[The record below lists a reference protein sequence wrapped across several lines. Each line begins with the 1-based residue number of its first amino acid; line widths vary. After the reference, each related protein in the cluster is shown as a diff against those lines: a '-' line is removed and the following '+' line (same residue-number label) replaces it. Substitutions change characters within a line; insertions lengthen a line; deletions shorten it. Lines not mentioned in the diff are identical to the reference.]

1 MGRWENN
8 SKRHAKMALM
18 PDMTVHQKTI
28 DLRVLRYCPSRDSE
42 PAFGLFQVPYTDD
55 MSVLQALQEIKAT
68 LDASLAFRWS
78 CRMAVCGSC
87 GMMIDGEPRLA
98 CNTFLRDLAPGPVT
112 IEPLQNFP
120 IERDLVVTVGDFV
133 RKIESIYPYII
144 PKTPK
149 SVEDGTYLQT
159 PAQMMEYASFADCIN
174 CMLCYAACPQFG
186 ANPDFIGPGAMAL
199 LQRYNSD
206 SRDGGYEARLDRIR
220 GEDGVWSCTAVGV
233 CSEVCPKMVDPANA
247 VNQNKSKSAL
257 DFFLSRLRREA

>member
-1 MGRWENN
+1 
-8 SKRHAKMALM
+8 
-18 PDMTVHQKTI
+18 
-28 DLRVLRYCPSRDSE
+28 
-42 PAFGLFQVPYTDD
+42 
-55 MSVLQALQEIKAT
+55 
-68 LDASLAFRWS
+68 
-78 CRMAVCGSC
+78 
-87 GMMIDGEPRLA
+87 MIDGEPRLA